1 MELRPYQKKAVQ
13 AVFDEWSQ
21 GRAKTLLIQ
30 ATGTGKT
37 VCFSAVAQKCAA
49 KGERALIIAH
59 RDELLQQASDKLQA
73 VTGLIP
79 EFEKAQFSAADS
91 DAQIV
96 IGSVQTLT
104 NDRRLNAYPHNAFD
118 LIIVDEAH
126 HCLSSSYQ
134 KVLEYFNNA
143 RVLGV
148 TATPDRSDKKDLSTF
163 FDSIAFEYPI
173 AQAVKDGY
181 LSPIRAKMIPLN
193 IDLQN
198 VRTSCGDYIPS
209 DLGNALEPYLE
220 QIANEMTKLC
230 FNRKTIV
237 FLPLVAISQ
246 QFCELL
252 NSKGFR
258 AIEVNG
264 ESADRKE
271 ILSDFESGR
280 YNVICNSML
289 LTEGWDCPAV
299 DCIVNLRPT
308 KSRSLYTQIVG
319 RGMRLYPGKK
329 ELLLL
334 DFLWMTAK
342 LSLCRPSCI
351 IAKDAEHAQNI
362 DLKVERAALI
372 DDSDDGIDILEAEEQ
387 AETDI
392 VQQRKEALA
401 KELEAQRCKKAKFVD
416 PLQFIFSIEE
426 NLDDYEPTFKWEL
439 EPPTPKQIELIE
451 KFNISADGID
461 SRGKATKLIDVLM
474 RRANEHLTTAKQIRL
489 LERYGFKS
497 VGTWSMKDATSL
509 IDRIAANHWIVPNE
523 IVPSQYTPKQ

>member
-13 AVFDEWSQ
+13 AVFDEWSR
-21 GRAKTLLIQ
+21 GMNKTLLIQ

-37 VCFSAVAQKCAA
+37 VCFSAVAQKCAE
-49 KGERALIIAH
+49 KGERVLIIAH
-59 RDELLQQASDKLQA
+59 RDELLQQASEKLQA

-79 EFEKAQFSAADS
+79 EFEKAQLTAADS

-134 KVLEYFNNA
+134 KVLKYFNNA

-148 TATPDRSDKKDLSTF
+148 TATPDRNDKKDLSTF

-193 IDLQN
+193 IDLTN
-198 VRTSCGDYIPS
+198 VRTSCGDYISS

-220 QIANEMTKLC
+220 QIADEMTKLC
-230 FNRKTIV
+230 FNRKTVV

-246 QFCELL
+246 LFCELL
-252 NSKGFR
+252 NSKGFH

-264 ESADRKE
+264 ECTDRKE
-271 ILSDFESGR
+271 ILSDFESGK

-351 IAKDAEHAQNI
+351 IAKDAEHAKNI
-362 DLKVERAALI
+362 DLKVERAN
-372 DDSDDGIDILEAEEQ
+372 DGIDILEAGKQ

-392 VQQRKEALA
+392 VQQRKKALA
-401 KELEAQRCKKAKFVD
+401 KELEAQRRKKAKFVD

-426 NLDDYEPTFKWEL
+426 NFDDYEPTFKWEL
-439 EPPTPKQIELIE
+439 EPPTQKQIELIE
-451 KFNISADGID
+451 KFNISAEGID

-474 RRANEHLTTAKQIRL
+474 RRVNEHLSTAKQIRL

-497 VGTWSMKDATSL
+497 VGTWTFTEASDMINHL
-509 IDRIAANHWIVPNE
+509 AANHWIVPE
-523 IVPSQYTPKQ
+523 GIAASQYTPQK

>member
-1 MELRPYQKKAVQ
+1 MLK
-13 AVFDEWSQ
+13 
-21 GRAKTLLIQ
+21 
-30 ATGTGKT
+30 
-37 VCFSAVAQKCAA
+37 
-49 KGERALIIAH
+49 
-59 RDELLQQASDKLQA
+59 
-73 VTGLIP
+73 
-79 EFEKAQFSAADS
+79 
-91 DAQIV
+91 
-96 IGSVQTLT
+96 
-104 NDRRLNAYPHNAFD
+104 
-118 LIIVDEAH
+118 
-126 HCLSSSYQ
+126 
-134 KVLEYFNNA
+134 YFNNA

-148 TATPDRSDKKDLSTF
+148 TATPDRNDKKDLSTF

-181 LSPIRAKMIPLN
+181 LSPIRAKMILLN
-193 IDLQN
+193 IDLTN
-198 VRTSCGDYIPS
+198 VRTSCGDYISS

-220 QIANEMTKLC
+220 QIADEMTKLC
-230 FNRKTIV
+230 FNRKTVV

-246 QFCELL
+246 LFCELL
-252 NSKGFR
+252 NSKGFH

-264 ESADRKE
+264 ECTDRKE
-271 ILSDFESGR
+271 ILSDFESGK

-351 IAKDAEHAQNI
+351 IAKDAEHAKNI
-362 DLKVERAALI
+362 DLKVERAN
-372 DDSDDGIDILEAEEQ
+372 DGIDILEAGKQ

-392 VQQRKEALA
+392 VQQRKKALA
-401 KELEAQRCKKAKFVD
+401 KELEAQRRKKAKFVD

-439 EPPTPKQIELIE
+439 EPPTQKQIELIE
-451 KFNISADGID
+451 KFNISAEGID

-474 RRANEHLTTAKQIRL
+474 RRVNEHLSTAKQIRL

-497 VGTWSMKDATSL
+497 VGTWTFTEASDMINHL
-509 IDRIAANHWIVPNE
+509 AANHWIVPE
-523 IVPSQYTPKQ
+523 GIVASQYTPQK